1 MNETKRSGAFDSV
14 LAELDG
20 KHPDGEQYVRLATVV
35 LEHPKARALATLD
48 PFSAEYR
55 TAALDLYATLRA
67 RKDDDLYVAE
77 RDEASE
83 SNGVVPAD
91 LWTGLVPWSFKNPK
105 LLAEFM
111 FAWGNILQLLNVSPG
126 QSVLEYGPGSGQLL
140 LMLARMGIQANGVD
154 IDRTALDGIRR
165 QADILGLPVNLEC
178 GRFGAGFQGERFDAI
193 LFFEAFHHALDFQ
206 ELLQTLRQRLKPG
219 GRLILCGEPIV
230 DTVIP
235 AIPFAWGPRMDAL
248 SVFCMRRWGWMELG
262 FTREFLTEAARRAG
276 WRTTHHPFPG
286 YGRACACVLEPVE
299 ADEPA
304 EPALPAVV
312 QVPVIPTADNG
323 SILSAMAIAEQLR
336 RELTAMQQSTS
347 WRVTGFL
354 RDLGRLKLRLIGS
367 SSRRS

>member
-1 MNETKRSGAFDSV
+1 MSKIEPSGAFDSV

-20 KHPDGEQYVRLATVV
+20 KHPDGEQYVKLATVV
-35 LEHPKARALATLD
+35 LDHPKARLLATLD
-48 PFSAEYR
+48 PFSSQYR

-67 RKDDDLYVAE
+67 RKNDDLYLAE

-83 SNGVVPAD
+83 SNGVVPPD

-111 FAWGNILQLLNVSPG
+111 FAWGNILELLDVAPG

-154 IDRTALDGIRR
+154 IDQTALDGIRR
-165 QADILGLPVNLEC
+165 QADILGLPVNLER
-178 GRFGAGFQGERFDAI
+178 GRFGAGFEGERFDAI

-206 ELLQTLRQRLKPG
+206 DLLETLRHRLKPG
-219 GRLILCGEPIV
+219 GRLVLCGEPIV

-262 FTREFLTEAARRAG
+262 FTREFLVEAARRAG

-286 YGRACACVLEPVE
+286 CGRACAFVLV
-299 ADEPA
+299 PA
-304 EPALPAVV
+304 EPDELAMPEPSVMPAAPALP
-312 QVPVIPTADNG
+312 DY
-323 SILSAMAIAEQLR
+323 SAQSANLLAEQLR
-336 RELTAMQQSTS
+336 RELTAMQRSTS
-347 WRVTGFL
+347 WRVTGLL
-354 RDLGRLKLRLIGS
+354 RVLGRLRLRLGASGS
-367 SSRRS
+367 GRS